1 MPNATRTRGAT
12 PPALTPSTVGTAT
25 RLGAAGPR
33 SLLLAALLTVL
44 AVCGGD
50 AVARVF
56 PFGPRHRAVNDLA
69 NQFVPFHAHLWD
81 LLRGRADGG
90 PLLDW
95 QAGWGTSFLPDYG
108 TYVSSPFAPLVALFP
123 RGDIEY
129 AVYAITVLKTAFAG
143 AAMTHLLRRLGP
155 GTWWWA
161 SVLGASYALCG
172 WSLAE
177 GTYNPMWLDGLIAFP
192 LLCLVGEWVRE
203 GRRPLLGPLVVAVCW
218 VANFYTAYMAT
229 IGAAL
234 VLVVRLLAVRLG
246 TAGSATESA
255 TGWTTDSATDSAR
268 GEVSGAGDGDGAG
281 RGAGG
286 TGARLGT
293 GVRLDAVRTLLRAGL
308 TTGIGIALAAPVL
321 VPVLLGSR
329 HAHSGLVR
337 EFDPA
342 PATDVLARLLP
353 VTYSF
358 STPAAFVSTAVL
370 LLVAALL
377 FRREIPG
384 RERWLW
390 AGLCVAVLASMQWGP
405 THLLWHAFATPN
417 GSPYRQTF
425 VLSGVLVLAAWTGF
439 AHGLPDR
446 PALLAGTAVVAA
458 LSLAS
463 LPSPLLTSWALV
475 LTAVG
480 LAAVTGA
487 LLLPHRG
494 RYRVLAALLVA
505 GTVVGQAAATTAYA
519 DRERL
524 VRLDDYPPWGTE
536 QQRRADALAEADGWP
551 AYRTDAG
558 LPRVAGNDPLLLGGQ
573 GAAYYSSHTPAVL
586 TETLTALGGGW
597 TSRGRNLLSLDN
609 PVTDALFGVGARWRD
624 GKVVRAEPSAP
635 PLPLVTVRPPGPAPS
650 YGRSPFR
657 NQELLLGTR
666 VYEAPRAGGA
676 CRVGTEVFLWAPD
689 ATGTAR
695 LGTYATRLLGG
706 RPKRGAA
713 MTSLGVQQ
721 REGAKPRVPSG
732 GTAEIACLDHDR
744 LRTAVAGLR
753 ARAATRIDVRDDGL
767 TATLP
772 PGVTGTAVV
781 AAPRIAGWRCEGGKA
796 GAYGG
801 LLALDVRPGTTTMT
815 CDFRPPGLRAGLT
828 AGAAGT
834 LLLAASLWLGA
845 RSRRRAEGRGVARR
859 RARPDRQDT
868 PWAPLSP

>member
-1 MPNATRTRGAT
+1 MSNATRTRGSA
-12 PPALTPSTVGTAT
+12 PPALTPTAVAGAT
-25 RLGAAGPR
+25 RLTAGGPR

-50 AVARVF
+50 AAARVF

-129 AVYAITVLKTAFAG
+129 AVYGITVLKTAVAA
-143 AAMTHLLRRLGP
+143 AAMTYLLRRLGP

-161 SVLGASYALCG
+161 SALGASYALCG

-203 GRRPLLGPLVVAVCW
+203 SRRPLLGPLVVAVCW

-234 VLVVRLLAVRLG
+234 VLVARLG
-246 TAGSATESA
+246 TV
-255 TGWTTDSATDSAR
+255 R
-268 GEVSGAGDGDGAG
+268 L
-281 RGAGG
+281 G
-286 TGARLGT
+286 TGARLST
-293 GVRLDAVRTLLRAGL
+293 GMRLGAVRTLLRAGL
-308 TTGIGIALAAPVL
+308 TTGTGIALAAPVL
-321 VPVLLGSR
+321 VPVFLGSR
-329 HAHSGLVR
+329 HAHPGLVR

-390 AGLCVAVLASMQWGP
+390 AGLCAAVPASMQWGP

-439 AHGLPDR
+439 AHGRPDR
-446 PALLAGTAVVAA
+446 RALLGGTAVVAA
-458 LSLAS
+458 LSLGS
-463 LPSPLLTSWALV
+463 LPSPFLTSWALV
-475 LTAVG
+475 LTAGG
-480 LAAVTGA
+480 LAAVAGA
-487 LLLPHRG
+487 LLLPRRG
-494 RYRVLAALLVA
+494 RYGVLAALLVV

-524 VRLDDYPPWGTE
+524 VRLDDYPPWGAG
-536 QQRRADALAEADGWP
+536 QQRRAAALAQADGWP
-551 AYRTDAG
+551 AYRTDPG

-624 GKVVRAEPSAP
+624 GKVVRAAPSAP
-635 PLPLVTVRPPGPAPS
+635 PLPLVTVRPPGPAPA

-657 NQELLLGTR
+657 NQELLLGAR
-666 VYEAPRAGGA
+666 VYEAPGAGGA

-695 LGTYATRLLGG
+695 LGAYETRLLGG
-706 RPKRGAA
+706 RPKRLAA
-713 MTSLGVQQ
+713 LTSLGVQR
-721 REGAKPRVPSG
+721 REGTRPRVPPG

-744 LRTAVAGLR
+744 LHAAVAGLR

-796 GAYGG
+796 GSYGG
-801 LLALDVRPGTTTMT
+801 LLALDVRPGTSAMT
-815 CDFRPPGLRAGLT
+815 CRFRPPGLRAGT
-828 AGAAGT
+828 AAGAAGA

-845 RSRRRAEGRGVARR
+845 RSRRRTEG
-859 RARPDRQDT
+859 P
-868 PWAPLSP
+868 APLSR

>member
-1 MPNATRTRGAT
+1 MPNATRTRGSA
-12 PPALTPSTVGTAT
+12 PPALAPTAAARAT
-25 RLGAAGPR
+25 RLTAEGPR

-50 AVARVF
+50 AAARVF

-90 PLLDW
+90 LLLDW

-129 AVYAITVLKTAFAG
+129 AVYGITVLKTAVA
-143 AAMTHLLRRLGP
+143 AVAMTYLLRRLGP

-161 SVLGASYALCG
+161 SALGASYALCG

-229 IGAAL
+229 LGAAL
-234 VLVVRLLAVRLG
+234 VLLVRLLTTRAG
-246 TAGSATESA
+246 TADAAGDAAAGSATGAAAGSA
-255 TGWTTDSATDSAR
+255 AGAA
-268 GEVSGAGDGDGAG
+268 GEVSSAGGGGGDPAG
-281 RGAGG
+281 RGDGGRLG
-286 TGARLGT
+286 TGARRT
-293 GVRLDAVRTLLRAGL
+293 VVRTLLRAGL

-321 VPVLLGSR
+321 IPVLLGTR
-329 HAHSGLVR
+329 HAHPGLVR

-358 STPAAFVSTAVL
+358 STPAAFVSTTVL
-370 LLVAALL
+370 LLVAVLL
-377 FRREIPG
+377 FRREVPG

-390 AGLCVAVLASMQWGP
+390 AGLCAAVLASMQWGP

-425 VLSGVLVLAAWTGF
+425 VLSGVLVLTAWTGF
-439 AHGLPDR
+439 AHGRPDR
-446 PALLAGTAVVAA
+446 RALLGGAAVVAA
-458 LSLAS
+458 LTLGA
-463 LPSPLLTSWALV
+463 LPSPFLTSWALV
-475 LTAVG
+475 LTAAG
-480 LAAVTGA
+480 LAAVAGA
-487 LLLPHRG
+487 LLLPRRG
-494 RYRVLAALLVA
+494 RYGVLAALLVV

-524 VRLDDYPPWGTE
+524 VRLDDYPPWGAG
-536 QQRRADALAEADGWP
+536 QQRRADALAAADGWP
-551 AYRTDAG
+551 AYRTDSG

-586 TETLTALGGGW
+586 TGTLTALGGGW

-624 GKVVRAEPSAP
+624 GTVVRSGPSAP
-635 PLPLVTVRPPGPAPS
+635 PLPLVTVRPPGPAPA

-657 NQELLLGTR
+657 NQELLLGAR
-666 VYEAPRAGGA
+666 VYEAPGAGGA

-689 ATGTAR
+689 ATGPAR
-695 LGTYATRLLGG
+695 LGSYETRLLGG
-706 RPKRGAA
+706 RPKRLAA
-713 MTSLGVQQ
+713 LTSLGVQQ
-721 REGAKPRVPSG
+721 REGTRPRVPPG
-732 GTAEIACLDHDR
+732 GRAEIACLDHDR
-744 LRTAVAGLR
+744 LRAAVAGLR
-753 ARAATRIDVRDDGL
+753 ARAATRIDVRDDRL

-772 PGVTGTAVV
+772 PGATGTAVV

-801 LLALDVRPGTTTMT
+801 LLAVDVRPGTTTVS
-815 CDFRPPGLRAGLT
+815 CRFRPPGLRAGQA
-828 AGAAGT
+828 AGAAGA

-845 RSRRRAEGRGVARR
+845 ARRRRAEGPV
-859 RARPDRQDT
+859 
-868 PWAPLSP
+868 PLSP

>member
-1 MPNATRTRGAT
+1 MPNATRTPGST
-12 PPALTPSTVGTAT
+12 PPALTPTTVGTAI
-25 RLGAAGPR
+25 RLTAEGPR

-90 PLLDW
+90 LLLDW

-129 AVYAITVLKTAFAG
+129 AVYAITVLKTAVAA
-143 AAMTHLLRRLGP
+143 AAMTYLLRRLGP

-203 GRRPLLGPLVVAVCW
+203 ARRPLLGPLVVAVCW

-234 VLVVRLLAVRLG
+234 VLVVRLATADRPADVLTSPAREAATG
-246 TAGSATESA
+246 TAG
-255 TGWTTDSATDSAR
+255 G
-268 GEVSGAGDGDGAG
+268 GAG
-281 RGAGG
+281 RG
-286 TGARLGT
+286 
-293 GVRLDAVRTLLRAGL
+293 AVRTLLRAGL

-321 VPVLLGSR
+321 VPVFLGSR
-329 HAHSGLVR
+329 HAHPGLAR

-446 PALLAGTAVVAA
+446 RALLGGTAVVTA
-458 LSLAS
+458 LSLGS
-463 LPSPLLTSWALV
+463 LPSPFLTPWALA

-480 LAAVTGA
+480 LVAVAVA
-487 LLLPHRG
+487 LLLPRRG
-494 RYRVLAALLVA
+494 RYGVLAALLVV
-505 GTVVGQAAATTAYA
+505 GTLVGQAAATTAYA
-519 DRERL
+519 DRERPA
-524 VRLDDYPPWGTE
+524 RLDDYPPWGAE

-609 PVTDALFGVGARWRD
+609 PVTDALFGVGARWRN
-624 GKVVRAEPSAP
+624 GEVVRAEPSAP
-635 PLPLVTVRPPGPAPS
+635 PLPLVTVRPPGPAPA
-650 YGRSPFR
+650 YGRSPFL

-695 LGTYATRLLGG
+695 LGTYETRLLGG
-706 RPKRGAA
+706 RPKRLAA
-713 MTSLGVQQ
+713 LTSLGTQQ
-721 REGAKPRVPSG
+721 REGAKPQVPRG
-732 GTAEIACLDHDR
+732 GKAEIGCLDHDR
-744 LRTAVAGLR
+744 LRAAVAGLR
-753 ARAATRIDVRDDGL
+753 SRAATRVDVRSDGL

-772 PGVTGTAVV
+772 PGTKGTAVV

-796 GAYGG
+796 GSYGG
-801 LLALDVRPGTTTMT
+801 LLALDVRPGTTTVT
-815 CDFRPPGLRAGLT
+815 CDFRPPGLRAGPA
-828 AGAAGT
+828 AGAAGA
-834 LLLAASLWLGA
+834 LLLTASLWLGA
-845 RSRRRAEGRGVARR
+845 RTRRRAEGS
-859 RARPDRQDT
+859 T
-868 PWAPLSP
+868 TLSP

>member
-1 MPNATRTRGAT
+1 MSNATRTRGSA
-12 PPALTPSTVGTAT
+12 PPALAPAAPAPAAAARAARLTAE
-25 RLGAAGPR
+25 GPR

-50 AVARVF
+50 AAARVF

-90 PLLDW
+90 LLLDW

-108 TYVSSPFAPLVALFP
+108 TYVSSPFAPLVALLP

-129 AVYAITVLKTAFAG
+129 AVYGITVLKTAVA
-143 AAMTHLLRRLGP
+143 ATAMTYLLRRLGP

-161 SVLGASYALCG
+161 SALGASYALCG

-234 VLVVRLLAVRLG
+234 VLLVRLLTARAG
-246 TAGSATESA
+246 TADAAGDAAAGSATGAAAGSA
-255 TGWTTDSATDSAR
+255 TGVAAGSAAGAA
-268 GEVSGAGDGDGAG
+268 GEVSSAGGGGGDPAG
-281 RGAGG
+281 RDDGGRLG
-286 TGARLGT
+286 TGARRT
-293 GVRLDAVRTLLRAGL
+293 VVRTLLRAGL
-308 TTGIGIALAAPVL
+308 TTGIGVALAAPVL

-329 HAHSGLVR
+329 HAHPGLVR

-390 AGLCVAVLASMQWGP
+390 AGLCAAVLASMQWGP
-405 THLLWHAFATPN
+405 THLVWHAFATPN

-425 VLSGVLVLAAWTGF
+425 VLSGVLVLTAWTGF
-439 AHGLPDR
+439 AHGR
-446 PALLAGTAVVAA
+446 PGRRALLGGAAVVAA
-458 LSLAS
+458 LSLGS
-463 LPSPLLTSWALV
+463 LPSSFLTSWALV
-475 LTAVG
+475 LTAAG
-480 LAAVTGA
+480 LAAVAAA
-487 LLLPHRG
+487 LLLPRRG
-494 RYRVLAALLVA
+494 RYGVLAALLVT

-519 DRERL
+519 DRERPA
-524 VRLDDYPPWGTE
+524 RLDDYPPWGAG

-551 AYRTDAG
+551 AYRTDPG

-586 TETLTALGGGW
+586 TGTLTALGGGW

-624 GKVVRAEPSAP
+624 GTVVRAEPSAP
-635 PLPLVTVRPPGPAPS
+635 PLPLVTVRPPGPAPA

-657 NQELLLGTR
+657 NQELLLGAR
-666 VYEAPRAGGA
+666 VYEAPGADGA

-689 ATGTAR
+689 ATGPAR
-695 LGTYATRLLGG
+695 LGGYETRLLGG
-706 RPKRGAA
+706 RPKRLAA
-713 MTSLGVQQ
+713 LTSLGVQQ
-721 REGAKPRVPSG
+721 REGTVPRVPPG
-732 GTAEIACLDHDR
+732 GRAEIACLDHDR
-744 LRTAVAGLR
+744 LRAAVAGLR

-801 LLALDVRPGTTTMT
+801 LLAVDVRPGTTTVS
-815 CDFRPPGLRAGLT
+815 CRFRPPGLRAGQA
-828 AGAAGT
+828 AGAAGV

-845 RSRRRAEGRGVARR
+845 RGRRRAEEPV
-859 RARPDRQDT
+859 
-868 PWAPLSP
+868 PLSP

>member
-1 MPNATRTRGAT
+1 MQNAH
-12 PPALTPSTVGTAT
+12 
-25 RLGAAGPR
+25 R
-33 SLLLAALLTVL
+33 SPLLAALLTAV

-90 PLLDW
+90 LLLDW
-95 QAGWGTSFLPDYG
+95 RAGWGTGFLPDYG
-108 TYVSSPFAPLVALFP
+108 TYLSSPFAPLVALFP

-129 AVYAITVLKTAFAG
+129 AVYAITVLKTAVAA
-143 AAMTHLLRRLGP
+143 AAMTFLLRRLGP
-155 GTWWWA
+155 GAWWWA

-203 GRRPLLGPLVVAVCW
+203 GRRPLLGPLAVAVCW

-229 IGAAL
+229 LGAAL
-234 VLVVRLLAVRLG
+234 VLLVRLAV
-246 TAGSATESA
+246 
-255 TGWTTDSATDSAR
+255 TDSPRPRAVLRAAVT
-268 GEVSGAGDGDGAG
+268 
-281 RGAGG
+281 
-286 TGARLGT
+286 T
-293 GVRLDAVRTLLRAGL
+293 GV
-308 TTGIGIALAAPVL
+308 GIALAAPVL
-321 VPVLLGSR
+321 VPVYLGSR
-329 HAHSGLVR
+329 HAHPGLVR

-358 STPAAFVSTAVL
+358 ATPAAFVCTAVP
-370 LLVAALL
+370 LLVGALL
-377 FRREIPG
+377 FRRDVPG

-390 AGLCVAVLASMQWGP
+390 AGLCVAVAASMQWGP

-439 AHGLPDR
+439 AHGPPGR
-446 PALLAGTAVVAA
+446 GALLGGTAVVLA
-458 LSLAS
+458 LTAGALAS
-463 LPSPLLTSWALV
+463 PFLTPWALLLTGA
-475 LTAVG
+475 G

-487 LLLPHRG
+487 LLLPRRG
-494 RYRVLAALLVA
+494 RYGVLAALLVG
-505 GTVVGQAAATTAYA
+505 GTLLGQAAATTAYA

-524 VRLDDYPPWGTE
+524 VRLDDYPPWGAE
-536 QQRRADALAEADGWP
+536 QERRAAALAAADGWP
-551 AYRTDAG
+551 EYRTDPG

-586 TETLTALGGGW
+586 TRTLTALGGGW

-624 GKVVRAEPSAP
+624 GRVVRAES
-635 PLPLVTVRPPGPAPS
+635 LPLVTVRPPGTAPV
-650 YGRSPFR
+650 YGPSPFR
-657 NQELLLGTR
+657 NQELLLGAR
-666 VYEAPRAGGA
+666 VYEAPGADGA

-695 LGTYATRLLGG
+695 LGPHETHLLGG
-706 RPKRGAA
+706 QPKRRAA
-713 MTSLGVQQ
+713 MVSLGVQSEPGA
-721 REGAKPRVPSG
+721 RVRLPEGAPGSG
-732 GTAEIACLDHDR
+732 SGSAAGPGTGTGTGPGFGSGSGTGSGSGEVACLDRER
-744 LRTAVAGLR
+744 LRAAVTALR
-753 ARAATRIDVRDDGL
+753 ARAATSIEVTSTGL

-772 PGVTGTAVV
+772 PGTRGTAVV
-781 AAPRIAGWRCEGGKA
+781 AAPGIAGWRCA
-796 GAYGG
+796 NTADPGADPESYGG
-801 LLALDVRPGTTTMT
+801 LLAVPVEDGRTEISCAFT
-815 CDFRPPGLRAGLT
+815 PPGLRAGLA
-828 AGAAGT
+828 AGAAGAVA
-834 LLLAASLWLGA
+834 LILCAWLGA
-845 RSRRRAEGRGVARR
+845 RSRRDGAGPVSPAGERPLPADLAVPHPVRGGEPGRAGH
-859 RARPDRQDT
+859 RP
-868 PWAPLSP
+868 

>member
-1 MPNATRTRGAT
+1 MPNATRTRGST
-12 PPALTPSTVGTAT
+12 PPALAPATVGTAT
-25 RLGAAGPR
+25 RLTAEGPH

-50 AVARVF
+50 AVARIF

-90 PLLDW
+90 LLLDW
-95 QAGWGTSFLPDYG
+95 RAGWGTSFLPDYG

-129 AVYAITVLKTAFAG
+129 AVYAITVLKTAVA
-143 AAMTHLLRRLGP
+143 AVAMTYLLRRLGP

-203 GRRPLLGPLVVAVCW
+203 GSRPLLGPLVVAVCW

-234 VLVVRLLAVRLG
+234 VLVVRLA
-246 TAGSATESA
+246 TAGPAATTTGATGPARAGAATTGAAGPATTGAAGPATTGAAGPATTGASASVTGSATA
-255 TGWTTDSATDSAR
+255 SAR
-268 GEVSGAGDGDGAG
+268 GDVPRAG
-281 RGAGG
+281 RGA
-286 TGARLGT
+286 L
-293 GVRLDAVRTLLRAGL
+293 RTLLRAAL
-308 TTGIGIALAAPVL
+308 TTGTGIALSAPVL
-321 VPVLLGSR
+321 APVFLGSR
-329 HAHSGLVR
+329 HAHPGLVR

-353 VTYSF
+353 MTYSF

-377 FRREIPG
+377 FRRDVPG

-390 AGLCVAVLASMQWGP
+390 AGLCAAVVASMQWGP

-439 AHGLPDR
+439 AHGRPDR
-446 PALLAGTAVVAA
+446 RALLGGAAVVVA
-458 LSLAS
+458 LTLGA
-463 LPSPLLTSWALV
+463 LPSPFLTPWALL

-480 LAAVTGA
+480 LAAVAGA
-487 LLLPHRG
+487 LLLPRRG
-494 RYRVLAALLVA
+494 RYGVLAALLVF
-505 GTVVGQAAATTAYA
+505 GTVAGQAAATTAYA

-524 VRLDDYPPWGTE
+524 VRLDDYPPYGAA

-551 AYRTDAG
+551 AYRTDSG

-609 PVTDALFGVGARWRD
+609 PVTDSLFGVGARWRD
-624 GKVVRAEPSAP
+624 GEVVRAE
-635 PLPLVTVRPPGPAPS
+635 PLPLVTVRPPGPVPT

-657 NQELLLGTR
+657 NQELLLGAR
-666 VYEAPRAGGA
+666 VYEAPGAGGA
-676 CRVGTEVFLWAPD
+676 CRAGTEVFLWAPD

-695 LGTYATRLLGG
+695 LGAYETRLLGG
-706 RPKRGAA
+706 QPKRRAA
-713 MTSLGVQQ
+713 LTSLGMQ
-721 REGAKPRVPSG
+721 RDPVAKPLVPRG
-732 GTAEIACLDHDR
+732 GTAEIGCLDHDR
-744 LRTAVAGLR
+744 LRTAVDGLR
-753 ARAATRIDVRDDGL
+753 AWAATRVDIRSDGL

-772 PGVTGTAVV
+772 PGATGTAVV

-796 GAYGG
+796 GSYGG
-801 LLALDVRPGTTTMT
+801 LLAIDVRPGTTTVT
-815 CDFRPPGLRAGLT
+815 CDFRPPGLRAGLA
-828 AGAAGT
+828 AGAAGA

-845 RSRRRAEGRGVARR
+845 RARR
-859 RARPDRQDT
+859 RSAGP
-868 PWAPLSP
+868 APLSP